1 MILKREKY
9 LRQIRPFYSSDIIK
23 VITGVRGAGKSALLQ
38 SVMDELS
45 AEGICSD
52 HIIYLNFEDP
62 EYACIADASDL
73 DSEIKSR
80 LHDDRKYFIFLDEI
94 RHVSKFEKALA
105 SLMATLNV
113 SIFVTA
119 GCSTLLSGDPATL
132 LTGRTVEFE
141 LLPFSFSEMRE
152 LFSQRGWAWP
162 DDNRMF
168 LSYLRWGGLPGRF
181 FCGSDAEAQ
190 RYLSN
195 LFMGIVRRNVTGI
208 SGSAAGKD
216 FREIPKRI
224 MAGIAV
230 KNPSVIAAEI
240 SAAPDGVSRR
250 TVYNYLGRMKN
261 ACLIRSAGRYDIA
274 RRSCYLSCYKERLY
288 AADTGFI
295 SANAGNQDPDYE
307 FLLKNAV
314 FSELISRGFSVF
326 TGKTRSGEVDFA
338 AVRDGRKCLIQV
350 AYLLDSEESIRREF
364 GAYSRITDASP
375 RYVMSLDRF
384 DLSHDGIVHLN
395 IIDFLLGKRDLFL
408 T

>member
-152 LFSQRGWAWP
+152 LFSQRRWAWP

-168 LSYLRWGGLPGRF
+168 LSYLRW
-181 FCGSDAEAQ
+181 EAFLGDFSAAAMP
-190 RYLSN
+190 RL
-195 LFMGIVRRNVTGI
+195 RGI
-208 SGSAAGKD
+208 SQTSSWA
-216 FREIPKRI
+216 
-224 MAGIAV
+224 
-230 KNPSVIAAEI
+230 
-240 SAAPDGVSRR
+240 
-250 TVYNYLGRMKN
+250 
-261 ACLIRSAGRYDIA
+261 
-274 RRSCYLSCYKERLY
+274 
-288 AADTGFI
+288 
-295 SANAGNQDPDYE
+295 
-307 FLLKNAV
+307 
-314 FSELISRGFSVF
+314 
-326 TGKTRSGEVDFA
+326 
-338 AVRDGRKCLIQV
+338 
-350 AYLLDSEESIRREF
+350 
-364 GAYSRITDASP
+364 
-375 RYVMSLDRF
+375 
-384 DLSHDGIVHLN
+384 
-395 IIDFLLGKRDLFL
+395 
-408 T
+408 